1 MKTNKY
7 LLLIILIA
15 FFIQGCKSQI
25 NTFYFHGEKVDSIEK
40 GENWYL
46 INLSSEIKKCNPKIE
61 FIENELSGFAG
72 NVIEVEESNLLIFYS
87 NKKFEIKKSSNKIDT
102 ITWVSDKSKIQ
113 LNQNY
118 FLIGRSQQ
126 IGNDKIFS
134 LFIED
139 LKSEREYEIFR
150 NCTSIDK
157 QNSYFGCG
165 RVPFQIE
172 FIGDIVNDNNPE
184 IILSADK
191 EASALKIVIGFKEG
205 KYQIL
210 KWTEF
215 E

>member
-1 MKTNKY
+1 MKNTKY
-7 LLLIILIA
+7 LLLIILTV
-15 FFIQGCKSQI
+15 FFIQGYKSQI
-25 NTFYFHGEKVDSIEK
+25 NTFYFNGEKVDSIDKEK
-40 GENWYL
+40 NWYL
-46 INLSSEIKKCNPKIE
+46 INTRSEIKKCIPEIV
-61 FIENELSGFAG
+61 FIENELSGFTG
-72 NVIEVEESNLLIFYS
+72 NIIENNEPNFLIFSS
-87 NKKFEIKKSSNKIDT
+87 NKKLDLEKSSNKIDS
-102 ITWVSDKSKIQ
+102 IIWVTDKSKIQ
-113 LNQNY
+113 LNNHH
-118 FLIGRSQQ
+118 FLIGRSKQ

-139 LKSEREYEIFR
+139 LKNESEYEISR

-157 QNSYFGCG
+157 QNSYFGSG

-191 EASALKIVIGFKEG
+191 EASALKLVIGFEVG

>member
-1 MKTNKY
+1 MAIH
-7 LLLIILIA
+7 LLWDPKFLNYDYIGALWPHYKENQVGNGGFSLRSKKLLESSRKLIEENPDYNLPLIEDDY
-15 FFIQGCKSQI
+15 ICR
-25 NTFYFHGEKVDSIEK
+25 EKRLDLEK
-40 GENWYL
+40 N
-46 INLSSEIKKCNPKIE
+46 SK
-61 FIENELSGFAG
+61 
-72 NVIEVEESNLLIFYS
+72 
-87 NKKFEIKKSSNKIDT
+87 KIDS
-102 ITWVSDKSKIQ
+102 ITWVADKSKVQ
-113 LNQNY
+113 LNNNH
-118 FLIGRSQQ
+118 FLIGRSKK

-139 LKSEREYEIFR
+139 LKNGSEYEIFR

-157 QNSYFGCG
+157 PNLYFGCG

-191 EASALKIVIGFKEG
+191 EASALKLVIGFEEG

>member
-1 MKTNKY
+1 M
-7 LLLIILIA
+7 
-15 FFIQGCKSQI
+15 I
-25 NTFYFHGEKVDSIEK
+25 NT
-40 GENWYL
+40 N
-46 INLSSEIKKCNPKIE
+46 SEIKKCIPEIV

-72 NVIEVEESNLLIFYS
+72 NIIENNEPNFLIF
-87 NKKFEIKKSSNKIDT
+87 SSNKRLDLEKNSKKIDS
-102 ITWVSDKSKIQ
+102 ITWVADKSKVQ
-113 LNQNY
+113 LNNNH
-118 FLIGRSQQ
+118 FLIGRSKK

-139 LKSEREYEIFR
+139 LKNGSEYEIFR

-157 QNSYFGCG
+157 PNLYFGCG

-191 EASALKIVIGFKEG
+191 EASALKLVIGFKEG

>member
-25 NTFYFHGEKVDSIEK
+25 NTFYFNGEKVDSIDKEI
-40 GENWYL
+40 NWYL
-46 INLSSEIKKCNPKIE
+46 INTSSEIKKCIPEIV

-72 NVIEVEESNLLIFYS
+72 NIIENNEPNFLIFS
-87 NKKFEIKKSSNKIDT
+87 SSKKLDLEKSSNKIGS
-102 ITWVSDKSKIQ
+102 ITWLADKSKIQ
-113 LNQNY
+113 LNNNH
-118 FLIGRSQQ
+118 FLIGRSKQ

-134 LFIED
+134 LLIED
-139 LKSEREYEIFR
+139 LKNESEYEIFR
-150 NCTSIDK
+150 NCTSIDL

-191 EASALKIVIGFKEG
+191 EAGALKLVIGFKDD
-205 KYQIL
+205 KYKVL